1 MSANMR
7 CPERTSLDRIKLTQ
21 WSVLSLKP
29 SVADGV
35 IISALHLIVLNHFC
49 LLLSYT
55 RHMHNVMRA
64 RWCLVANTNALTSL
78 RRVSKPKN
86 TACVMD
92 IQPEKLG
99 LARTSCWSYLLLS
112 ASLATTKQRVLLVAQ
127 GKHVGHL
134 AVLKLWHVKDQ
145 QVW

>member
-1 MSANMR
+1 MSVNMR
-7 CPERTSLDRIKLTQ
+7 CPERTSLDRIKITQ

-35 IISALHLIVLNHFC
+35 IISALYLIVLNHFC
-49 LLLSYT
+49 LFLSYIQ
-55 RHMHNVMRA
+55 HMNNVMR
-64 RWCLVANTNALTSL
+64 CGVANRNALTSL

-112 ASLATTKQRVLLVAQ
+112 ASLPATKQAVLLLAEV
-127 GKHVGHL
+127 KHVGHL
-134 AVLKLWHVKDQ
+134 AVLKLWHVEDQ

>member
-1 MSANMR
+1 MSVNMR
-7 CPERTSLDRIKLTQ
+7 CPERTSLDRIKITQ

-35 IISALHLIVLNHFC
+35 IISALYLIVLNHFC
-49 LLLSYT
+49 LFLSYIQ
-55 RHMHNVMRA
+55 HMHNVMRPK
-64 RWCLVANTNALTSL
+64 WCGVANRNALTSL

-112 ASLATTKQRVLLVAQ
+112 ASLPTTKQAVLLIAEV
-127 GKHVGHL
+127 KHVGHL
-134 AVLKLWHVKDQ
+134 AVLKLWHVEDQ

>member
-1 MSANMR
+1 MSVNMR
-7 CPERTSLDRIKLTQ
+7 CPQRTSLDRIKITQ

-29 SVADGV
+29 SVADSV
-35 IISALHLIVLNHFC
+35 IISALYLIVLNHFC
-49 LLLSYT
+49 LFLSYI

-64 RWCLVANTNALTSL
+64 RWCVLANRNALISL
-78 RRVSKPKN
+78 RRVSKPRN
-86 TACVMD
+86 TARGMD

-112 ASLATTKQRVLLVAQ
+112 ASLATTKQAVLLIAKV
-127 GKHVGHL
+127 KHVGHL
-134 AVLKLWHVKDQ
+134 SVLELWHVEDQ